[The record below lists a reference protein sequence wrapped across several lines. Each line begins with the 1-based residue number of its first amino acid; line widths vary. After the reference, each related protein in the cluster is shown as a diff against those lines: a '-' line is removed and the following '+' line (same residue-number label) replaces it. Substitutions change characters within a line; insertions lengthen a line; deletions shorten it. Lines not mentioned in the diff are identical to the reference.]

1 MLERAGERER
11 ERERESKDWIGIES
25 NSMDR
30 LTFSERLFEVFGA
43 VTGVRTHRWS
53 TGLVDMKIVCK
64 AVQKRA
70 KEWRKTDENS
80 AYGGA

>member
-1 MLERAGERER
+1 MLERAGER